1 MQCPF
6 RFKIYIKEKPV
17 RLNTKGKENNMN
29 LLFLL
34 HPKSMVAYLVS
45 DCTARQGLEKMRAH
59 GYTAIPVINPAGE
72 YIGTVSEG
80 DFLWALVDDKECSL
94 KKLEKI
100 KLTDIMRGVRDS
112 AVTVDTKMDD
122 LLLMIMEQNFVPV
135 TDDRNIFIG
144 IVTRK
149 DIIKHFYEKEK
160 KADE

>member
-1 MQCPF
+1 
-6 RFKIYIKEKPV
+6 
-17 RLNTKGKENNMN
+17 MN

-34 HPKSMVAYLVS
+34 RPKSMVAYLIS

-59 GYTAIPVINPAGE
+59 GYTAIPVISPDGK

-80 DFLWALVDDKECSL
+80 DFLWALVGDDDCSI
-94 KKLEKI
+94 KKLERI

-112 AVTVDTKMDD
+112 AVTVNTKMDD
-122 LLLMIMEQNFVPV
+122 LLYKIMEQNFVPV

-149 DIIKHFYEKEK
+149 DIIKYYYEKEK
-160 KADE
+160 KENE

>member
-1 MQCPF
+1 
-6 RFKIYIKEKPV
+6 
-17 RLNTKGKENNMN
+17 MN

-34 HPKSMVAYLVS
+34 HPKSMVAHLIS

-59 GYTAIPVINPAGE
+59 GYTAIPVINPDGE

-80 DFLWALVDDKECSL
+80 DFLWALVGDDDCSL

-112 AVTVDTKMDD
+112 AVTVTTQMDD
-122 LLLMIMEQNFVPV
+122 LLYKIMEQNFVPV

-149 DIIKHFYEKEK
+149 DIIKYYYEKEK
-160 KADE
+160 EDNE

>member
-1 MQCPF
+1 
-6 RFKIYIKEKPV
+6 
-17 RLNTKGKENNMN
+17 MN

-34 HPKSMVAYLVS
+34 HPKALVAHLVS

-59 GYTAIPVINPAGE
+59 GYTAIPVINPEGE

-80 DFLWALVDDKECSL
+80 DFLWALVGDNDCNL
-94 KKLEKI
+94 KNLEKI

-112 AVTVDTKMDD
+112 AVTVTTQMDD
-122 LLLMIMEQNFVPV
+122 LLYKIMDQNFVPV

-149 DIIKHFYEKEK
+149 DIIKYYYEKEK
-160 KADE
+160 KEDE

>member
-1 MQCPF
+1 
-6 RFKIYIKEKPV
+6 
-17 RLNTKGKENNMN
+17 MN

-34 HPKSMVAYLVS
+34 HPKSHVAYLVS

-59 GYTAIPVINPAGE
+59 GYTAIPVINPQGE

-80 DFLWALVDDKECSL
+80 DFLWKLVDTDECSL

-100 KLTDIMRGVRDS
+100 NFTPADYYEIIEKVGDGGMATVYKARCRMLNRYT
-112 AVTVDTKMDD
+112 AVKVDTKMDD
-122 LLLMIMEQNFVPV
+122 LLLQIMEQNFVPV

-160 KADE
+160 ATDE

>member
-1 MQCPF
+1 
-6 RFKIYIKEKPV
+6 
-17 RLNTKGKENNMN
+17 MN

-34 HPKSMVAYLVS
+34 HPKSMVAHLVS

-59 GYTAIPVINPAGE
+59 GYTAIPVISPDGE

-80 DFLWALVDDKECSL
+80 DFLWALVGDDCNL

-112 AVTVDTKMDD
+112 AVTVTTQMDE
-122 LLLMIMEQNFVPV
+122 LLYKIMEQNFVPV
-135 TDDRNIFIG
+135 TDDRNTFIG

-149 DIIKHFYEKEK
+149 DIIKYYCEKEK
-160 KADE
+160 KTDE

>member
-1 MQCPF
+1 
-6 RFKIYIKEKPV
+6 
-17 RLNTKGKENNMN
+17 MN

-34 HPKSMVAYLVS
+34 HPKSLVAYLDS

-59 GYTAIPVINPAGE
+59 GYTAIPVINSAGE

-80 DFLWALVDDKECSL
+80 DFLWALVDENECNL

-112 AVTVDTKMDD
+112 AVKVDTKMDD
-122 LLLMIMEQNFVPV
+122 LLLQIMEQNFVPV

-160 KADE
+160 KTNE

>member
-1 MQCPF
+1 
-6 RFKIYIKEKPV
+6 
-17 RLNTKGKENNMN
+17 MN

-34 HPKSMVAYLVS
+34 HPKSMVAHLVS

-59 GYTAIPVINPAGE
+59 GYTAIPVINPEGE

-80 DFLWALVDDKECSL
+80 DFLWALVGDEDCSL
-94 KKLEKI
+94 KKLEKV

-112 AVTVDTKMDD
+112 AVTVMTEMDD
-122 LLLMIMEQNFVPV
+122 LLYKIMEQNFVPV

-149 DIIKHFYEKEK
+149 DIIKYYYEKEK
-160 KADE
+160 KENE

>member
-1 MQCPF
+1 
-6 RFKIYIKEKPV
+6 
-17 RLNTKGKENNMN
+17 MN

-59 GYTAIPVINPAGE
+59 GYTAIPVINSKGE

-112 AVTVDTKMDD
+112 AVKVDTKIDD
-122 LLLMIMEQNFVPV
+122 LLLKIMEQNFVPV

-160 KADE
+160 KSDE

>member
-1 MQCPF
+1 
-6 RFKIYIKEKPV
+6 
-17 RLNTKGKENNMN
+17 MN

-34 HPKSMVAYLVS
+34 RPKSMVAYLIS

-59 GYTAIPVINPAGE
+59 GYTAIPVISPDGK

-80 DFLWALVDDKECSL
+80 DFLWALVGDDDCSI
-94 KKLEKI
+94 KKLERI

-112 AVTVDTKMDD
+112 AVTVNTKMDD
-122 LLLMIMEQNFVPV
+122 LLYKIMEQNFVPV

-149 DIIKHFYEKEK
+149 DIIKYYYEKEK
-160 KADE
+160 KGNE